1 MKYMQSANIPE
12 IIHHESCWIPELSI
26 SFASFSKHLDTWIV
40 ILFLGFQDVDSVS
53 SKIRDVELASMV
65 SQEPG

>member
-1 MKYMQSANIPE
+1 MQRANIPE

-26 SFASFSKHLDTWIV
+26 SFASFSEHLDLMY
-40 ILFLGFQDVDSVS
+40 ILFLELQDVDSVS

>member
-40 ILFLGFQDVDSVS
+40 ILFQDVDSVS